1 MFNNARTTAG
11 RCVAGAEG
19 RYEWHAKGAMPNQQ
33 SQHWDWC
40 PRQTL
45 GLLADMLMGITLR
58 MCASSS
64 CELSDLTLGSRDPQY
79 GTLHWEENSETNA
92 LLLLSK
98 ALILRQAFI
107 TAWNCYSVILRDG
120 KRAEG
125 TAGRKTEGTTPAG
138 QAKAGEDSAPSN
150 NSGNRPCLY
159 MWGVQHWFNC
169 VKQCDKPS
177 IHGFV
182 GLVFATKL
190 AKTMNKQP

>member
-1 MFNNARTTAG
+1 MALSIG
-11 RCVAGAEG
+11 R
-19 RYEWHAKGAMPNQQ
+19 KILKQ
-33 SQHWDWC
+33 
-40 PRQTL
+40 
-45 GLLADMLMGITLR
+45 ML
-58 MCASSS
+58 CSFFPKHSS
-64 CELSDLTLGSRDPQY
+64 CGRHSSLRETATL
-79 GTLHWEENSETNA
+79 
-92 LLLLSK
+92 
-98 ALILRQAFI
+98 
-107 TAWNCYSVILRDG
+107 ILRDG